1 MPAARDAHKAKP
13 RQATGERPF
22 FCTADVRKERLERA
36 AFFGSPAHL
45 GSVNLEMLT
54 GTRMIHV
61 PFKDTVQIYVSVG
74 NGDVS
79 WAFGSIGSRP

>member
-22 FCTADVRKERLERA
+22 FCTADVRKERIERA

-45 GSVNLEMLT
+45 GASGFHRLA
-54 GTRMIHV
+54 GG
-61 PFKDTVQIYVSVG
+61 PQ
-74 NGDVS
+74 
-79 WAFGSIGSRP
+79 SRVTDYLGPRRRD